1 MNGRSFI
8 VAAFE
13 VAGLLALQASDV
25 AAHDVDAARGS
36 DDGAWPRRGNGS
48 GWIRRSWTVK
58 WLRCSRTVARAFTPC
73 RRAHHLA

>member
-36 DDGAWPRRGNGS
+36 DDGAWPRRGKGQA
-48 GWIRRSWTVK
+48 GFGVPGR
-58 WLRCSRTVARAFTPC
+58 
-73 RRAHHLA
+73 